1 MTASFHKYGEYFPGS
16 GHYLDVGTGKGRNY
30 SINFPLKDGMDD
42 DSYREYVFK
51 PVIGASSLSPLTCY
65 TEALVFCAVD
75 RACDSASY
83 LL

>member
-1 MTASFHKYGEYFPGS
+1 
-16 GHYLDVGTGKGRNY
+16 
-30 SINFPLKDGMDD
+30 MDD